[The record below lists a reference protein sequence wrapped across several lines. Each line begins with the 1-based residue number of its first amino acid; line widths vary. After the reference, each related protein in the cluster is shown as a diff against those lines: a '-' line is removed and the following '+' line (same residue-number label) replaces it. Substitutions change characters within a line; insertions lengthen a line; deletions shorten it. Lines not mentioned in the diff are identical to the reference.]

1 MKRPATSPRRV
12 GEAGGG
18 DPSTSGRAVP
28 GSRRRPRRLPR
39 PSDCAYRAL
48 AKHLPVCLESAPRF
62 RVWSRGRPRDSLGPH
77 WQLAPPLPGLGFC
90 PPPCSLLR
98 LGNRGRRALA
108 ATLTS
113 CGTVATALRSTR
125 RAPRPTVC
133 GLPRQPSEAPAASA
147 TALGPAPCL
156 SAGHSPPKF
165 WERPYFTETKTEA
178 QREEITC

>member
-18 DPSTSGRAVP
+18 DRSTSGRAVP

-48 AKHLPVCLESAPRF
+48 AKHLPACLESAPRF

-98 LGNRGRRALA
+98 LGNRDRRALA
-108 ATLTS
+108 ATPHF
-113 CGTVATALRSTR
+113 LRDSGYDPPVNEEGAEAHSV
-125 RAPRPTVC
+125 RASPAAVRGPYCIGHCAGPRP
-133 GLPRQPSEAPAASA
+133 LPKR
-147 TALGPAPCL
+147 
-156 SAGHSPPKF
+156 
-165 WERPYFTETKTEA
+165 RPLPT
-178 QREEITC
+178 